1 MAKSFKELSPIT
13 QAALLGFLAVVI
25 VGALSY
31 YFVYPLFQQ
40 KADLD
45 AKVNALESQ
54 NKINQ
59 AFEQKATEYRNRIA
73 QLETQLDTLRSI
85 VPDNPKTDEFMKTI
99 FRTAGEAAVH
109 VRTFVAQ
116 PVATKEY
123 YMEMPFAIHLDGT
136 YWAMVNYFDRL
147 AHEQRIISVTSISLG
162 PPAGGGMGSYEVSP
176 SESVGANCV
185 VTAYFNRAQP
195 MAGATAPKK

>member
-1 MAKSFKELSPIT
+1 MAKGFKDFPPIA
-13 QAALLGFLAVVI
+13 QAAVLGTLAVI
-25 VGALSY
+25 SVGAVSY
-31 YFVYPLFQQ
+31 FYVYPLFQQ
-40 KADLD
+40 KADLES
-45 AKVNALESQ
+45 KVNALEGQ
-54 NKINQ
+54 NKVNE

-73 QLETQLDTLRSI
+73 QLETQLETLRSI
-85 VPDNPKTDEFMKTI
+85 VPDNQDTDAFMKTI
-99 FRTAGEAAVH
+99 FATASAAAVH

-116 PVATKEY
+116 PLVTKDY
-123 YMEMPFAIHLDGT
+123 YVEMPYQIRIDGT

-162 PPAGGGMGSYEVSP
+162 APEGGGMGAYEVSK

-195 MAGATAPKK
+195 AAGAAPPKK